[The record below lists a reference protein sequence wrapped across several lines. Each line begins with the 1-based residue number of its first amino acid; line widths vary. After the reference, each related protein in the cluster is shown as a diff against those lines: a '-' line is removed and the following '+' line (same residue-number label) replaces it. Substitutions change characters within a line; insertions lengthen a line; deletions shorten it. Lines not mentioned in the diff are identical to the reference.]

1 MHHFRAWIA
10 WVVSLTCVA
19 AQTSPIFELA
29 ELQVASPRVANQE
42 AVGTFAMPVTVLR
55 YEPGVDLQPRNS
67 AEAQSDIA
75 IRGGTFEN
83 TGVKAGAL
91 NLYDPQTGHYLA
103 EIPVAPEML
112 GSPRVFTGGA
122 QATAGWNAT
131 AGSVAYRWLPVSS
144 GGSVRITAGENGLR
158 TAGIHAGA
166 HGPMVAGL
174 RVAADI
180 AVADSRSDGAIPLG
194 DHDFTRYN
202 ARIQLTDA
210 SSQTDFIAGYQS
222 KFFGWPNLYT
232 PFNAPESENLQ
243 TTLLALHH
251 HARVGA
257 DDGYFQ
263 AGAYYRRNKDDYDFN
278 RFTEAGR
285 DPSFAHT
292 TWVYGAS
299 LDGRAPLAPGFA
311 LGYRAGIVSDSLES
325 TALTFGRFS
334 RRNHWTAGVYPE
346 WSRPAA
352 GGGRWLLTA
361 GLSYDDT
368 NRDDPELSPML
379 ELARSFDRSA
389 LQRVHVGYAK
399 TTQVPTYTALNSA
412 SGAGLFRGNPDLERS
427 VSHNVETGVRGTLGG
442 WEVEAAVFFR
452 RDEQL
457 VDWTFAHGVTA
468 RTANA
473 VDIDTAGVELLA
485 RRGWGPV
492 DLMMGYAWLEKDADY
507 GSALVDA
514 SFYALNHP
522 RHRIT
527 AAIVARLG
535 GGFELR
541 VDNDFRFQAD
551 NPLRT
556 EGGSE
561 AVLSSASLLWRASRI
576 EGLIISAQV
585 DNLWDS
591 DFQAVPAV
599 PASPRQLSLSLG
611 YRW

>member
-1 MHHFRAWIA
+1 MHHFRACLA
-10 WVVSLTCVA
+10 CVVSSTWAV
-19 AQTSPIFELA
+19 AQTPPPVELA
-29 ELQVASPRVANQE
+29 ELQVESSRVANQD

-75 IRGGTFEN
+75 IRGGIFEN
-83 TGVKAGAL
+83 TGLKAGAL

-112 GSPRVFTGGA
+112 AAPLVLTGGA
-122 QATAGWNAT
+122 HAAAGWNAT

-144 GGSVRITAGENGLR
+144 GGSARITAGENGLR
-158 TAGIHAGA
+158 AGTFHAGA
-166 HGPMVAGL
+166 RGPEAAGRRL
-174 RVAADI
+174 AADV
-180 AVADSRSDGAIPLG
+180 AVAHSRSDGAIPLG
-194 DHDFTRYN
+194 DHEFTRYN
-202 ARIQLTDA
+202 ARIQLSNA
-210 SSQTDFIAGYQS
+210 SSQTDFIGGYQS

-243 TTLLALHH
+243 TTLLAVHH
-251 HARVGA
+251 RAELGA
-257 DDGYFQ
+257 DGGFLQ
-263 AGAYYRRNKDDYDFN
+263 AGVYYRRNKDDYDFN

-285 DPSFAHT
+285 DPAFAHT

-299 LDGRAPLAPGFA
+299 MDGRAPLAPGLA
-311 LGYRAGIVSDSLES
+311 LGYRAGVVSDSLES

-346 WSRPAA
+346 WSAAAA
-352 GGGRWLLTA
+352 GGGRWWLTT

-368 NRDDPELSPML
+368 NRDDSEFSPML
-379 ELARSFDRSA
+379 ELARSFDRGA
-389 LQRVHVGYAK
+389 LQRVHIGYAK

-412 SGAGLFRGNPDLERS
+412 SGAGLFRGNPDLGRS
-427 VSHNVETGVRGTLGG
+427 VSHNLETGMRGTWGG
-442 WEVEAAVFFR
+442 WETEAAVFFR

-457 VDWTFAHGVTA
+457 VDWTFARGVTA
-468 RTANA
+468 RSAHA
-473 VDIDTAGVELLA
+473 VDIDTAGVEFLA
-485 RRGWGPV
+485 RRGWGAV
-492 DLMMGYAWLEKDADY
+492 DLVLGYAWLEKDAEY
-507 GSALVDA
+507 GSAQVDA
-514 SFYALNHP
+514 SFYALNFP

-556 EGGSE
+556 QGGDE
-561 AVLSSASLLWRASRI
+561 AVLSSASLLWRASRM

-599 PASPRQLSLSLG
+599 PASPRQLSLSAG